1 MIFAYAVVAGVMI
14 AAAVAAISDDDA
26 DRLDRS
32 PLPATVCPNC
42 SAYYL
47 GIRCASC
54 GWTEPDDE
62 PDDDATDLEPTMPDL
77 GGSD

>member
-14 AAAVAAISDDDA
+14 AAAVAAISDDG
-26 DRLDRS
+26 S
-32 PLPATVCPNC
+32 PLPAKVCPNC

-47 GIRCASC
+47 GIRCSSC